1 MQMSPLVH
9 VYVNTKNQNK
19 NLSNPRQTSIET
31 TSAVSD
37 GRLAIKDRLLLGPNP
52 GHSRQ
57 TPTETTPANSK
68 FLLKFKLQQLQT

>member
-9 VYVNTKNQNK
+9 VYVNTKNKNK

-31 TSAVSD
+31 PSAVSD
-37 GRLAIKDRLLLGPNP
+37 GRFAIKDRLLLGPNP

-57 TPTETTPANSK
+57 TPTETPPQQIQNSC
-68 FLLKFKLQQLQT
+68 